1 MVEVPK
7 VEVAEAAV
15 VDLEELDLE
24 SSLDSACAGLTSSC
38 FAGLVYSE
46 EVGAAEAGAAG
57 IGFVQDVLEE
67 VVEGIEALVE
77 TVADAV
83 AVADVV
89 ETAAAAAAAA
99 VETYWGR
106 V

>member
-1 MVEVPK
+1 M
-7 VEVAEAAV
+7 EVAEAAV
-15 VDLEELDLE
+15 VDLGELELE
-24 SSLDSACAGLTSSC
+24 SSLDSVCAGSTSSY

-67 VVEGIEALVE
+67 VVEGIEAFVE
-77 TVADAV
+77 AVAV

-89 ETAAAAAAAA
+89 AGVVETAAAVAAAA